1 MRQTLTDDFWRLHK
15 NIDCAFP
22 LNLKFLHLVPKLKL
36 SMSLHGDNSNQ
47 VNLNH
52 VTSFKRQRA
61 GNKLNPNPD
70 PPLFSGSTLHLQAQK
85 GKPKTNQISCT

>member
-1 MRQTLTDDFWRLHK
+1 MEVTQQYRLRLPFNSK
-15 NIDCAFP
+15 IFSFGAETQ
-22 LNLKFLHLVPKLKL
+22 L
-36 SMSLHGDNSNQ
+36 SMSLHGENSNQ
-47 VNLNH
+47 VNLNN

-61 GNKLNPNPD
+61 GNKLNPNSD

>member
-1 MRQTLTDDFWRLHK
+1 MEVTQQYRLRLPFK
-15 NIDCAFP
+15 SKIFSFGAETQ
-22 LNLKFLHLVPKLKL
+22 L
-36 SMSLHGDNSNQ
+36 SMSLHGENSNQ
-47 VNLNH
+47 VNLNR

-85 GKPKTNQISCT
+85 GKPKTNQISCN